1 MMILETSVEVKHRAM
16 TSYYCRNSFGLYIE
30 ELFYMKSRQ
39 TVESISNF
47 LEVESLSVVQLE
59 KSRLER
65 ELTKAYAWISKLD
78 KERPRKI
85 TRPCSL
91 FIV

>member
-1 MMILETSVEVKHRAM
+1 
-16 TSYYCRNSFGLYIE
+16 
-30 ELFYMKSRQ
+30 MKSRR

-78 KERPRKI
+78 KERPRNI
-85 TRPCSL
+85 TRPCSFVHVHSL
-91 FIV
+91 DSYESKDFESFP

>member
-1 MMILETSVEVKHRAM
+1 M
-16 TSYYCRNSFGLYIE
+16 SYFHYRNSFGLYIE

-39 TVESISNF
+39 TVESISKF

-78 KERPRKI
+78 KGRPRDI
-85 TRPCSL
+85 TRP
-91 FIV
+91 

>member
-1 MMILETSVEVKHRAM
+1 
-16 TSYYCRNSFGLYIE
+16 
-30 ELFYMKSRQ
+30 MKSRQ

-78 KERPRKI
+78 KERPRNI
-85 TRPCSL
+85 TKPKNIEL
-91 FIV
+91 FIPFTIYVNFTRSQFRF

>member
-1 MMILETSVEVKHRAM
+1 
-16 TSYYCRNSFGLYIE
+16 
-30 ELFYMKSRQ
+30 MKSRQ

-78 KERPRKI
+78 KERPRNI
-85 TRPCSL
+85 T
-91 FIV
+91 